1 MCIYHFTGPLLN
13 TGFHFNVGNM
23 PGHMQTA
30 GDKNGTCNWIL
41 SSDHLARD
49 HHTEGIFMSIAHW
62 YPPHTSCT
70 YHLLGLPNQVVR
82 VYFPR
87 YTILIIKLFVMYT

>member
-1 MCIYHFTGPLLN
+1 
-13 TGFHFNVGNM
+13 M

-30 GDKNGTCNWIL
+30 GKKNGSCDWIL
-41 SSDHLARD
+41 SSEHLNKD

-87 YTILIIKLFVMYT
+87 YVYLLYRLFANSIFLELTAN

>member
-1 MCIYHFTGPLLN
+1 
-13 TGFHFNVGNM
+13 M

-30 GDKNGTCNWIL
+30 GDRNGSCNWIL
-41 SSDHLARD
+41 SSEHLTKD

-87 YTILIIKLFVMYT
+87 YCTKIT

>member
-1 MCIYHFTGPLLN
+1 
-13 TGFHFNVGNM
+13 
-23 PGHMQTA
+23 MQTA
-30 GDKNGTCNWIL
+30 GEKNGSCDWIL
-41 SSDHLARD
+41 SSEHLSRD

-87 YTILIIKLFVMYT
+87 YINSTHSKYNIYKVIWLNDNVFPITLLLGIHT

>member
-1 MCIYHFTGPLLN
+1 MNVFFADFTGPLLN

-30 GDKNGTCNWIL
+30 GEKNGSCNWIL
-41 SSDHLARD
+41 SSEHLNRD

-87 YTILIIKLFVMYT
+87 Y

>member
-1 MCIYHFTGPLLN
+1 MFDIYFVGPLLN

-30 GDKNGTCNWIL
+30 GKKNGSCDWIL
-41 SSDHLARD
+41 SSEHLSRD

-87 YTILIIKLFVMYT
+87 